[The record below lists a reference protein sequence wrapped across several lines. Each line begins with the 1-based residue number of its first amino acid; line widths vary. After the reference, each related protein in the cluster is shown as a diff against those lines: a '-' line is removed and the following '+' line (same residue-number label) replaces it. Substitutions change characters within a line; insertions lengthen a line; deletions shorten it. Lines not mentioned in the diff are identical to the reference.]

1 MCDNDKRPSYI
12 VKGFGMDTALMNWIR
27 GGLVAMT
34 FILCGKLIFTKI
46 NVPGV
51 STLFQAV

>member
-1 MCDNDKRPSYI
+1 
-12 VKGFGMDTALMNWIR
+12 MDTALMNWIR

-34 FILCGKLIFTKI
+34 FILVGKLVFTKI
-46 NVPGV
+46 PVPGL